1 MSTVFKK
8 TLVAAAVLAFAGA
21 SQAATISAGTEHSL
35 TSQYLAST
43 GANHTLANDFA
54 VTLGAEYV
62 INDTITLTFSKPLAA
77 AVTGDLVATAVAGTD
92 PVVGPPAVAGV
103 VGKKGITFSVIS
115 GGAVGDTSITYRVT
129 NIVNSTGFG
138 APGVTNGVVLTLPA
152 FVMTKANLSAGAT
165 VAFSAKTNNGLDLDT
180 SGGTART
187 RSLAKVVNQFTT
199 TAPSISK
206 TIDVNAD
213 RKKFVD
219 GAADA
224 TGATFDVSAVF
235 NVATLTTGGAT
246 FARPIAAA
254 AGVKHTLTG
263 DFSWVVDNDTTTA
276 GLQPKANVFQQAG
289 TCANPVWAY
298 SATAVSLTCDAVA
311 ADTAIRIN
319 SEANKA
325 GVAASAI
332 PMLPAGSFT
341 ATSEVT
347 FTGPAGTLKVQDA
360 VAAGS
365 WTLNGSTVTVPYL
378 VHQYGKFS
386 TILNVHNN
394 GNKEG
399 AISLDV
405 WAEDGTVVGT
415 NIAAGTSKPG
425 AVVSVAKPALDAL
438 IAKGYDLSKQTKY
451 SVRIIT
457 NVPAKDITVNSAYA
471 DVSTATVTRTPVAND
486 SMVQTKS
493 LN

>member
-21 SQAATISAGTEHSL
+21 SHAATFTAGTEHEL

-43 GANHTLANDFA
+43 GANHSLAGNVA
-54 VTLGAEYV
+54 LTLGAEYV
-62 INDTITLTFSKPLAA
+62 INDTITLTFSKPLAV
-77 AVTGDLVATAVAGTD
+77 AVTSDLTANAIAGDNAATP
-92 PVVGPPAVAGV
+92 PVVAR
-103 VGKKGITFSVIS
+103 KGITLSVIS
-115 GGAVGDTSITYRVT
+115 GGAVGDSTITYRV
-129 NIVNSTGFG
+129 VNVVNATGDG
-138 APGVTNGVVLTLPA
+138 APGVTNGVVLALPV
-152 FVMTKANLSAGAT
+152 FQVKKSDLSSGFT
-165 VAFSAKTNNGLDLDT
+165 VSFSAKTNTGLDLDT

-199 TAPSISK
+199 TAPSINK
-206 TIDVNAD
+206 TIDVNQD
-213 RKKFVD
+213 RKKFVG

-235 NVATLTTGGAT
+235 NVATLTTGGAV
-246 FARPIAAA
+246 FARPLATT

-289 TCANPVWAY
+289 TCANAAWTY

-319 SEANKA
+319 SEANKV
-325 GVAASAI
+325 GVAASAV

-347 FTGPAGTLKVQDA
+347 FTGPAGTLKVQDG

-365 WTLNGSTVTVPYL
+365 WSLNGSTVTVPYL

-425 AVVSVAKPALDAL
+425 AVVSVAKAAIDAL
-438 IAKGYDLSKQTKY
+438 IAKGYDLSKTTKY
-451 SVRIIT
+451 SVRIVT

-471 DVSTATVTRTPVAND
+471 DVSQTTVTRTPVAND

-493 LN
+493 L